1 MEVGG
6 WITWNEWVG
15 ETKWQ
20 FLVVKVH
27 WTHTKCKV
35 SITKWKTK
43 VASLDHEYIV
53 CLEMGL
59 TIQQAMHTNFMS
71 NLGWSEPSLI
81 YVHSKFKDLKYLG
94 FGGTNFQTM

>member
-1 MEVGG
+1 
-6 WITWNEWVG
+6 
-15 ETKWQ
+15 
-20 FLVVKVH
+20 
-27 WTHTKCKV
+27 
-35 SITKWKTK
+35 
-43 VASLDHEYIV
+43 
-53 CLEMGL
+53 MGL